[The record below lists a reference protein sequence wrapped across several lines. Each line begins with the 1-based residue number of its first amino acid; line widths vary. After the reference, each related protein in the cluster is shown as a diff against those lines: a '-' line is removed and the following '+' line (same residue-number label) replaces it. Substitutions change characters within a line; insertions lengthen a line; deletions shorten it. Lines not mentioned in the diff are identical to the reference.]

1 MYSSNL
7 FFPISRKFSTYSLSM
22 QQHSLLMRSQI
33 VADELRMP
41 KGIAE
46 DVTLLDRQK
55 QVTRMCAVL
64 D

>member
-1 MYSSNL
+1 
-7 FFPISRKFSTYSLSM
+7 M